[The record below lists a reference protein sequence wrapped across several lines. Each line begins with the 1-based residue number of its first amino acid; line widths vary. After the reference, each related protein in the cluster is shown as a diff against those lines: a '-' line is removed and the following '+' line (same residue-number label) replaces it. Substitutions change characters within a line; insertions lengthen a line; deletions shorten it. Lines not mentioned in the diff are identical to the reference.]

1 MKICEIFAYIIDSQY
16 ISIVKRKYTPS
27 MNKDRQIISELRNFF
42 TESGCGLG
50 IQRIM
55 NILGTINI
63 TERQMAFEKRPNCK
77 FTCSQVIQMMIL
89 FPFFSIKNAANY
101 CGSSLQSLFD
111 CRKDMFYRVLSNE
124 KIDWR
129 RILRYVNRKLVR
141 NISIRSDARNSGY
154 PVCMIVDDTDLPKT
168 GRKGEMLGRVYSH
181 VERRGSII
189 GHKGLF
195 LCRTDGRTQTLV
207 DFTLQGE
214 EGKVA
219 ARPQGL
225 SRADVEARFKK
236 ERDPESNAEKR
247 RAEYFRD
254 KISNMKKML
263 NRAAI
268 DRMDFEYLLVDSWFT
283 CKDVIDYIRRRGRKE
298 HLLGMIKMGNT
309 RYTVAGADMTASA
322 IASAM
327 TRRKAVKYSRSHKFY
342 YFCVDAVFAGIP
354 VKLFFYRFGRK
365 GVWKALLSTDTN
377 LTPYKAYQTYSM
389 RWSIEVS
396 FHECKSLLNLGK
408 CQCRDFGS
416 QIASV
421 SLNMLQYNLL
431 SYVKRFESYETIG
444 GLFREITARTVELS
458 VTEKIWGLIQKIVST
473 IADLFSADFDE
484 LLTNIINQ
492 NKQLSAMMK
501 VVQTLQTAA

>member
-1 MKICEIFAYIIDSQY
+1 MD
-16 ISIVKRKYTPS
+16 
-27 MNKDRQIISELRNFF
+27 KDRTIISELRNFF
-42 TESGCGLG
+42 TENGCGLG

-55 NILGTINI
+55 KVLETINI

-77 FTCSQVIQMMIL
+77 FTCAQVIQLMVL

-101 CGSSLQSLFD
+101 CGSSLQTLFD

-129 RILRYVNRKLVR
+129 HILNYANRKLLTS
-141 NISIRSDARNSGY
+141 ISVRSDAKDSVF
-154 PVCMIVDDTDLPKT
+154 PVCMIVDDTDMPKT
-168 GRKGEMLGRVYSH
+168 GRCGEMLGRVYSH
-181 VERRGSII
+181 VGKRGSIL

-195 LCRTDGRTQTLV
+195 LSRTDGRTQMLI

-214 EGKVA
+214 EGRVES
-219 ARPQGL
+219 RPQGL
-225 SRADVEARFKK
+225 SKKDIDARFNKK
-236 ERDPESNAEKR
+236 RNAESNVEKR
-247 RAEYFRD
+247 KAEYFTD

-263 NRAAI
+263 GRASANHVRF
-268 DRMDFEYLLVDSWFT
+268 DYLLVDSWFT
-283 CKDVIDYIRRRGRKE
+283 CKEVVRYIRRKGSRA
-298 HLLGMIKMGNT
+298 HLLGMIKMGKT
-309 RYTVAGADMTASA
+309 KYTVSGEDMTATA

-327 TRRKAVKYSRSHKFY
+327 VRKKAVKYSRAHKFY
-342 YFCVDAVFAGIP
+342 YFETAAVFADKP

-365 GVWKALLSTDTN
+365 GEWKALLSTDTS
-377 LTPYKAYQTYSM
+377 LTPFKAYQIYSM

-416 QIASV
+416 QIASI

-444 GLFREITARTVELS
+444 GLFKELTAQTVELS
-458 VTEKIWGLIQKIVST
+458 ITEKIWGLIQEIVST
-473 IADLFSADFDE
+473 VADLFSTDFDE
-484 LLTNIINQ
+484 LMTCIINE
-492 NKQLSAMMK
+492 NKKLDAIKK
-501 VVQTLQTAA
+501 VVQQLQLAA